1 MSYGPSWVCNRILDS
16 AVCLAVEIGMI
27 LHDWFDWSN
36 AGVGSVGLLLTI
48 AAIVQATGA
57 KTAAENAGKSVRR
70 HTAEVDFGTLSRL
83 AKELHSY
90 VEDGKLAEARLRT
103 TDLRSE
109 LALAIGHYKIPRSS
123 FRPIE

>member
-1 MSYGPSWVCNRILDS
+1 
-16 AVCLAVEIGMI
+16 MI
-27 LHDWFDWSN
+27 FHDLFDWSN

-70 HTAEVDFGTLSRL
+70 HTAKVDFGTLSRL